1 MKALSSIL
9 LIAFCCSCAPS
20 SAFVSQSA
28 KRQPSVTRHLLQ
40 RSSQHHARLIQTHQH
55 AVKDDTLVKEKVEQ
69 DNENEMGANVNG
81 AKVNGSKLSSV
92 KVNGEQAP
100 TKEPQSTSTS
110 SSSDEKTA
118 EASSVNDIYM
128 AADEVTEF
136 IEELNTRFTTDTA
149 KFLKNITQDMEDK
162 LVGLPSQ
169 STNDLSKILTDM
181 TRDIQ
186 RAQQRELERQL
197 KAIEKK
203 LVEPLEDLAFG
214 DVPLLDSA
222 KAKSKK
228 SETSKNPNATDD
240 LEKHELILIGKNSTL
255 ALTSRKKTAELI
267 SNWNVAPAYYSIAL
281 LSRWVRKASYP
292 SIYLLNIG
300 QRLAS
305 VVSTGRKG
313 GRSVETGEKMQS
325 GWKRTGEIAAKGP
338 VAKKWAIMRRSAEIW
353 AYFCSFY
360 LKDRRITAK
369 YESGKWSEEKFK
381 EERSKL
387 GAEITQNLL
396 KLGPTFIKVG
406 QLFSTRIDI
415 VPKEYIEQLKL
426 LQDNVPSFSGD
437 LAVEI
442 IERELGK
449 PIDELFDEFNKTSL
463 AAASLGQV
471 HVARK
476 GDEVFAIKI
485 QRQFLRELFEVDLG
499 QLRQV
504 AAFADA
510 LDLQSEGGLLDKNTQ
525 RDWVGV
531 FEENKRLLYEEIDYM
546 NEMKN
551 CDKFRGNFEKVRH
564 IRAPKTYPQ
573 YTTDK
578 VMAMEY
584 VPGIK
589 ITNTEKILE
598 EGLDPV
604 EISTKMAQAF
614 LEQLCRHGVSLLSSK
629 ANIIISWWVF
639 S

>member
-100 TKEPQSTSTS
+100 TKEPQSTSTSTS

-281 LSRWVRKASYP
+281 LSRWVRNLSVDLLAQYWTKTGVRRQCRTQKW
-292 SIYLLNIG
+292 SIGRN
-300 QRLAS
+300 
-305 VVSTGRKG
+305 GRKDAVRLEADWG
-313 GRSVETGEKMQS
+313 NCRQGTRGQ
-325 GWKRTGEIAAKGP
+325 
-338 VAKKWAIMRRSAEIW
+338 
-353 AYFCSFY
+353 
-360 LKDRRITAK
+360 
-369 YESGKWSEEKFK
+369 
-381 EERSKL
+381 
-387 GAEITQNLL
+387 
-396 KLGPTFIKVG
+396 KVG
-406 QLFSTRIDI
+406 HYATIGGNLGLLLLLLPQRSTH
-415 VPKEYIEQLKL
+415 Y
-426 LQDNVPSFSGD
+426 
-437 LAVEI
+437 
-442 IERELGK
+442 
-449 PIDELFDEFNKTSL
+449 
-463 AAASLGQV
+463 GQV
-471 HVARK
+471 
-476 GDEVFAIKI
+476 
-485 QRQFLRELFEVDLG
+485 
-499 QLRQV
+499 
-504 AAFADA
+504 
-510 LDLQSEGGLLDKNTQ
+510 
-525 RDWVGV
+525 
-531 FEENKRLLYEEIDYM
+531 
-546 NEMKN
+546 
-551 CDKFRGNFEKVRH
+551 
-564 IRAPKTYPQ
+564 
-573 YTTDK
+573 
-578 VMAMEY
+578 
-584 VPGIK
+584 
-589 ITNTEKILE
+589 
-598 EGLDPV
+598 
-604 EISTKMAQAF
+604 
-614 LEQLCRHGVSLLSSK
+614 
-629 ANIIISWWVF
+629 
-639 S
+639 